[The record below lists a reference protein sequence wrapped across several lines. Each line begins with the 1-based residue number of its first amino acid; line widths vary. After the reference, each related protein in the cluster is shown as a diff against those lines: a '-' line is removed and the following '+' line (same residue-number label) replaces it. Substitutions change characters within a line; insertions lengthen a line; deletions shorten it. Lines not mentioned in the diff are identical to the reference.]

1 MMTLKEIQELNEEF
15 KKNNNIA
22 YDYNGTELQTLN
34 GEHIGVDLMLSDEGL
49 ELQIC
54 KVSKINYKMQE
65 WENGHI
71 EEEKIWE
78 TFALE
83 SIDIDSIDSDEE
95 LEEYLQSRINYYE
108 EQYKN
113 DIDEEG
119 FVINRSLANKIGG
132 LEYKGI
138 YVQYLYDTNTMVFTI
153 DNKDKSFDDCD
164 DIDCIVYRNETQ
176 SEIEKH
182 IDNLVD
188 DLIKRKKVE
197 KVYHLKN
204 TYNEHDEYTTDE
216 TKIIMIYIDEMA
228 QCCENNISM
237 NIEKDEYE
245 SAKGWLYDIMLLCGK
260 YNRGEIDINEIIEQ
274 LNKEHFWSIEVGLKR
289 VKEND

>member
-15 KKNNNIA
+15 KKNKNIA
-22 YDYNGTELQTLN
+22 YDYNGTELQVLN
-34 GEHIGVDLMLSDEGL
+34 GEHFGVDLMLSDEGL
-49 ELQIC
+49 ELQVS

-71 EEEKIWE
+71 EEEKMWE

-83 SIDIDSIDSDEE
+83 SIDIDSLDSDEE
-95 LEEYLQSRINYYE
+95 LEGYLQSRIDYYE

-138 YVQYLYDTNTMVFTI
+138 YVQYLYDTNTMIFTI

-182 IDNLVD
+182 IDNLID

-237 NIEKDEYE
+237 NIEEDEYK
-245 SAKGWLYDIMLLCGK
+245 SARGWLYDIMLLCGK